1 MNDETDNILYYEGEV
16 NPYKDSDFLEQSR
29 ERITQQF
36 KDKDVLDRY
45 LQVMTVGKT
54 ELESVIK
61 DLMQKRTI
69 DNSSGAQLEVIG
81 DIVGQPRTLFDSGII
96 QYFGFNGATGA
107 SPYKSVADTDR
118 VYGPWKGTTDPLFGT
133 RVLSDEEYRRLIKIK
148 ILKNSSS
155 ASMNSFLS
163 GVQVLFGLDQVS
175 YDAVFPTSLD
185 EGDGIVTINI
195 GRDFNDPELTVFPG
209 LDEIELANRYL
220 NRPLGVSIAY
230 QEPVSFTADFI
241 QQRYSEFD
249 AISGGTVQVS
259 FDQMFDFYRGY
270 EDTYYDFNGNLQ
282 TAAINEPRFGYD
294 PNTLEPY
301 GLLLDRPEEYL
312 EHVWDFEVD
321 DQFGTF
327 SVNFANV
334 NETQEAQLAFLV
346 QGTDFKLMLYW
357 EYGYW
362 KVRVETPSETTNR
375 MITQTRSQ
383 DIQVTVSYNTDVVY
397 FKIGNED
404 RLVEITTNLGDTNL
418 QGTTLRIG
426 GSYTTTDGILL
437 DQFTGS
443 VKTFTYLRAPLR
455 AGDAIFAGDFIST
468 ESYDK
473 LLTEAGD
480 YIIY

>member
-45 LQVMTVGKT
+45 LQIMTVGKT

-107 SPYKSVADTDR
+107 SPYKSVANTDR

-163 GVQVLFGLDQVS
+163 CVKVLFGLDKVS
-175 YDAVFPTSLD
+175 YDDVFPTSLD

-209 LDEIELANRYL
+209 LDEICLLYTS
-220 NRPLGVSIAY
+220 PS
-230 QEPVSFTADFI
+230 
-241 QQRYSEFD
+241 
-249 AISGGTVQVS
+249 
-259 FDQMFDFYRGY
+259 
-270 EDTYYDFNGNLQ
+270 
-282 TAAINEPRFGYD
+282 PRD
-294 PNTLEPY
+294 
-301 GLLLDRPEEYL
+301 
-312 EHVWDFEVD
+312 
-321 DQFGTF
+321 
-327 SVNFANV
+327 
-334 NETQEAQLAFLV
+334 
-346 QGTDFKLMLYW
+346 
-357 EYGYW
+357 
-362 KVRVETPSETTNR
+362 
-375 MITQTRSQ
+375 
-383 DIQVTVSYNTDVVY
+383 
-397 FKIGNED
+397 
-404 RLVEITTNLGDTNL
+404 
-418 QGTTLRIG
+418 
-426 GSYTTTDGILL
+426 
-437 DQFTGS
+437 
-443 VKTFTYLRAPLR
+443 
-455 AGDAIFAGDFIST
+455 
-468 ESYDK
+468 
-473 LLTEAGD
+473 
-480 YIIY
+480 